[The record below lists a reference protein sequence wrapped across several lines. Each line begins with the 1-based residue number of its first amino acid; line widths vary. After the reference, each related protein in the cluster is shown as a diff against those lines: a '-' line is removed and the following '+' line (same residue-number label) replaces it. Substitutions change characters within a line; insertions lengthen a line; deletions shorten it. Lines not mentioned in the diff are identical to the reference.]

1 MFTPIENKPVL
12 PNYLLF
18 FWTSMIAAGA
28 FIVVS
33 KSGSYFFSFYDINL
47 LFDYFGWFLL
57 ISFLDITA
65 TASVFAYFRAKENR
79 LLQAFSTFLLTPVFV
94 IVFMLVATFLSE
106 MFYGGSG
113 YHGEYMFPFFQR
125 THY

>member
-12 PNYLLF
+12 PEALLF
-18 FWTSMIAAGA
+18 LWASMIAAGA

-33 KSGSYFFSFYDINL
+33 KSGSYFFSFYDSKF

-57 ISFLDITA
+57 ISFLDIAA

-79 LLQAFSTFLLTPVFV
+79 SLQSFSTFLLTPVF
-94 IVFMLVATFLSE
+94 IIGFMLVAAFLSE

-113 YHGEYMFPFFQR
+113 YHGEYMFPFLQR